1 MTDHRQRPRL
11 VAPRG
16 ESGLDVWLPA
26 LVAFI
31 AAIFLVLSAQAAD
44 AQAAPRPIYP
54 AERFDPATIA
64 REAAETDRRAA
75 TATYAARP
83 DAVIVAALPDLA
95 AASRAPAARVSPAPD
110 RAIVIGLPETE
121 SGVARLVAGAVIAA
135 LLLFALA
142 ALARTWR
149 RSEPLAV

>member
-11 VAPRG
+11 VAPRD
-16 ESGLDVWLPA
+16 ESGVDVWLPA

-31 AAIFLVLSAQAAD
+31 AAIFLVLSAHAAD
-44 AQAAPRPIYP
+44 AQDAPRPIYP

-95 AASRAPAARVSPAPD
+95 AAAPARVSPAPD
-110 RAIVIGLPETE
+110 RAIVIGMPETE
-121 SGVARLVAGAVIAA
+121 SGVARLVAAGVIAA
-135 LLLFALA
+135 LLLLALA

-149 RSEPLAV
+149 RSGPLAV

>member
-11 VAPRG
+11 VAPRD

-26 LVAFI
+26 LVALI
-31 AAIFLVLSAQAAD
+31 AAIFLVLSAQAAGAVD
-44 AQAAPRPIYP
+44 APRPIY
-54 AERFDPATIA
+54 AADRFDAATIA
-64 REAAETDRRAA
+64 AEAAETDRRAA

-83 DAVIVAALPDLA
+83 DAVVVAALPDLPA
-95 AASRAPAARVSPAPD
+95 AAPPVAPAPD
-110 RAIVIGLPETE
+110 RAIVIGTPDEAPGT
-121 SGVARLVAGAVIAA
+121 ARLVAGGFIAS

-149 RSEPLAV
+149 RSEALAV